1 MEAGMDPDKQRPA
14 VVAVIGSP
22 HRKGN
27 TVAIVESA
35 LDELEAAG
43 CDCTRIVLA
52 DRRIDACDGHVDC
65 GERVCPHD
73 DDMAEVL
80 ERVYSADAVIFA
92 TPVYFENVSGQMKV
106 FIDRTAT
113 RYYHEQWLAPKVVG
127 LIAVA
132 AESDPGDTLAALQRF
147 VALSNPDEMPV
158 LTLGALA
165 DKPTDAAKDENL
177 MTEARALGGAIARKL
192 GLDES

>member
-1 MEAGMDPDKQRPA
+1 MQAGNQRPV

-27 TVAIVESA
+27 TVALVNGA
-35 LDELEAAG
+35 LEELERAG
-43 CDCTRIVLA
+43 CDCTRIVLS
-52 DRRIDACDGHVDC
+52 DKRINACDGHTNC
-65 GERVCPHD
+65 GERDCPHD
-73 DDMAEVL
+73 DDMAGVIEQ
-80 ERVYSADAVIFA
+80 VYAADGLILG

-113 RYYHEQWLAPKVVG
+113 AYYHEQWLAPKVVG

-147 VALSNPDEMPV
+147 VALSNPEEVPSV
-158 LTLGALA
+158 TLGALA
-165 DKPTDAAKDENL
+165 ADAGDAAKDEKL
-177 MTEARALGGAIARKL
+177 MAEARALGSAMAEKL
-192 GLDES
+192 GLDPS

>member
-1 MEAGMDPDKQRPA
+1 M
-14 VVAVIGSP
+14 VVAIIGSP

-27 TVAIVESA
+27 SVALVDSA
-35 LDELEAAG
+35 LDELERSG
-43 CDCTRIVLA
+43 CDCTRIVLS
-52 DRRIDACDGHVDC
+52 DKRINACDGHTDC

-73 DDMAEVL
+73 DDMADVL
-80 ERVYSADAVIFA
+80 EQVYAADGLILA
-92 TPVYFENVSGQMKV
+92 TPVYFENVSGQMKT

-147 VALSNPDEMPV
+147 VALSNPEEVPTV
-158 LTLGALA
+158 ALGALA
-165 DKPTDAAKDENL
+165 DKPTDAAKDPGL
-177 MTEARALGGAIARKL
+177 VAEARALGRSLAEKL
-192 GLDES
+192 GLDPS